1 MEIQFADRMQLF
13 KEGIFTTLN
22 NIKKQ
27 RMKEG
32 KVCYDLS
39 VGTPDFLPAPHVM
52 EALTK
57 ASLDPEN
64 YKYAISDRDELI
76 SAVQDWYQRRY
87 QVTLEKDEIISLYGS
102 QEGLSRIGMVLCNP
116 GDIVLTPNPGYPIF
130 SMGPML
136 NDAKI
141 VHYDLKA
148 ENDYLIDFDAIDPAL
163 AKAAKAMVVSYPAN
177 PICRLAP
184 KSFYEDLIAFAKKY
198 NIIILHDNA
207 YSEIVYD
214 GNEGFSFLAIEGAK
228 EVGIE
233 FNSLSKGY
241 NLTGARISFA
251 IGNRDIIQQFQ
262 KLRSQI
268 DYGIFLPVQAAA
280 IAALTGPQDMVA
292 KNRAE
297 YQSRRDALCNGLAN
311 IGWEGVR
318 SEGTMF
324 AWGPLPK
331 GYTNS
336 EQFVLELIEKS
347 GVFCV
352 PAAHVR
358 GPHGAGDADQHQRV
372 EQYRRGPHPDRL
384 LGFGGGGADPV
395 RPLADQEDL

>member
-352 PAAHVR
+352 PGSVFGPLGEGYVR
-358 GPHGAGDADQHQRV
+358 FALVKPVDEMKKLVQSIADSGMIQK
-372 EQYRRGPHPDRL
+372 
-384 LGFGGGGADPV
+384 
-395 RPLADQEDL
+395 

>member
-136 NDAKI
+136 NGAKI
-141 VHYDLKA
+141 VHYDLKE
-148 ENDYLIDFDAIDPAL
+148 ENGYLIDFDAIDPEI

-184 KSFYEDLIAFAKKY
+184 KEFYTDLIAFAKKY

-352 PAAHVR
+352 PGSVFGPLGEGYVR
-358 GPHGAGDADQHQRV
+358 FALVKPVDEMKKLVQSIADSGMIQK
-372 EQYRRGPHPDRL
+372 
-384 LGFGGGGADPV
+384 
-395 RPLADQEDL
+395 

>member
-1 MEIQFADRMQLF
+1 MGLPLKAASFNA
-13 KEGIFTTLN
+13 FTTLN

-352 PAAHVR
+352 PGSVFGPLGEGYVR
-358 GPHGAGDADQHQRV
+358 FALVKPVDEMKKLVQSIADSGMIQK
-372 EQYRRGPHPDRL
+372 
-384 LGFGGGGADPV
+384 
-395 RPLADQEDL
+395 

>member
-87 QVTLEKDEIISLYGS
+87 QVTLEKDEIMSLYGS

-297 YQSRRDALCNGLAN
+297 YQRRRDALCNGLAN

-352 PAAHVR
+352 PGSVFGPLGEGYVR
-358 GPHGAGDADQHQRV
+358 FALVKPVDEMKKLVQSIADSGMIQK
-372 EQYRRGPHPDRL
+372 
-384 LGFGGGGADPV
+384 
-395 RPLADQEDL
+395 

>member
-241 NLTGARISFA
+241 NLTGASISFA
-251 IGNRDIIQQFQ
+251 ISNRDIIQQFQ

-352 PAAHVR
+352 PGSVFGPLGEGYVR
-358 GPHGAGDADQHQRV
+358 FALVKPVDEMKKLVQSIADSGMIQK
-372 EQYRRGPHPDRL
+372 
-384 LGFGGGGADPV
+384 
-395 RPLADQEDL
+395 

>member
-297 YQSRRDALCNGLAN
+297 YQRRRDALCNGLAN
-311 IGWEGVR
+311 IGWEDVR

-352 PAAHVR
+352 PGSVFGPLGEGYVR
-358 GPHGAGDADQHQRV
+358 FALVKPVDEMKKLVQSIADSGMIQK
-372 EQYRRGPHPDRL
+372 
-384 LGFGGGGADPV
+384 
-395 RPLADQEDL
+395 

>member
-1 MEIQFADRMQLF
+1 MEIQFADRMQEF
-13 KEGIFTTLN
+13 KEGIFTTLAK
-22 NIKKQ
+22 IKKQ
-27 RMKEG
+27 RLAEG
-32 KVCYDLS
+32 KKCYDLS
-39 VGTPDFLPAPHVM
+39 VGTPDFLPDAHVM
-52 EALTK
+52 EALTE
-57 ASLDPEN
+57 ASRDPQN
-64 YKYAISDRDELI
+64 YKYAISDTDELVA
-76 SAVQDWYQRRY
+76 AVQGWYKNRY
-87 QVTLEKDEIISLYGS
+87 GVTLEADEIMSLYGS

-136 NDAKI
+136 NGAKI
-141 VHYDLKA
+141 VHYDLKE
-148 ENDYLIDFDAIDPAL
+148 ENGYLIDFDAIDPEI

-184 KSFYEDLIAFAKKY
+184 KEFYTDLIAFAKKY
-198 NIIILHDNA
+198 NIVILHDNA
-207 YSEIVYD
+207 YSEIVFD
-214 GNEGFSFLAIEGAK
+214 GKEGFSFLAMEGAK

-251 IGNRDIIQQFQ
+251 LGNRDIIREFQ

-268 DYGIFLPVQAAA
+268 DYGIFKPVQAAA
-280 IAALTGPQDMVA
+280 VAALTGPQDMVIR
-292 KNRAE
+292 NRAE
-297 YQSRRDALCNGLAN
+297 YQKRRDALCNGLSE
-311 IGWEGVR
+311 IGWEGVW

-336 EQFVLELIEKS
+336 EQFVLDLIDKA

-352 PAAHVR
+352 PGSVFGPLGEGYVR
-358 GPHGAGDADQHQRV
+358 LAMVKTVDEIKEMV
-372 EQYRRGPHPDRL
+372 EDIAKSGIIQK
-384 LGFGGGGADPV
+384 
-395 RPLADQEDL
+395 

>member
-1 MEIQFADRMQLF
+1 
-13 KEGIFTTLN
+13 
-22 NIKKQ
+22 
-27 RMKEG
+27 
-32 KVCYDLS
+32 
-39 VGTPDFLPAPHVM
+39 M

-233 FNSLSKGY
+233 FNPLSKGY

-352 PAAHVR
+352 PGSVFGPLGEGYVR
-358 GPHGAGDADQHQRV
+358 FALVKPVDEMKKLVQSIADSGMIQK
-372 EQYRRGPHPDRL
+372 
-384 LGFGGGGADPV
+384 
-395 RPLADQEDL
+395 

>member
-1 MEIQFADRMQLF
+1 MEIQFADRMKLF

-292 KNRAE
+292 KNRAD

-352 PAAHVR
+352 PGSVFGPLGEGYVR
-358 GPHGAGDADQHQRV
+358 FALVKPVDEMKKLVQSIADSGMIQK
-372 EQYRRGPHPDRL
+372 
-384 LGFGGGGADPV
+384 
-395 RPLADQEDL
+395 

>member
-1 MEIQFADRMQLF
+1 MQTGCSYL
-13 KEGIFTTLN
+13 
-22 NIKKQ
+22 KKVSLPHS
-27 RMKEG
+27 

-233 FNSLSKGY
+233 FNPLSKGY

-352 PAAHVR
+352 PGSVFGPLGEGYVR
-358 GPHGAGDADQHQRV
+358 FALVKPVDEMKKLVQSIADSGMIQK
-372 EQYRRGPHPDRL
+372 
-384 LGFGGGGADPV
+384 
-395 RPLADQEDL
+395 

>member
-184 KSFYEDLIAFAKKY
+184 KEFYTDLIAFAKKY

-352 PAAHVR
+352 PGSVFGPLGEGYVR
-358 GPHGAGDADQHQRV
+358 FALVKPVDEMKKLVQSIADSGMIQK
-372 EQYRRGPHPDRL
+372 
-384 LGFGGGGADPV
+384 
-395 RPLADQEDL
+395 